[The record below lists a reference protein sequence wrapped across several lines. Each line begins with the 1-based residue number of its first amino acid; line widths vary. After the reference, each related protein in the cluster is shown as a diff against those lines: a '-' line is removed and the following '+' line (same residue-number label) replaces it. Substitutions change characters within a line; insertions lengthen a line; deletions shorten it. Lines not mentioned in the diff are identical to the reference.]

1 MQTSRAQR
9 FMMRSSL
16 KWETEKST
24 AGVSSKN
31 QKLLWFLKSVTWN
44 FEASCLHK
52 LTLWHPSRACK
63 LFMIEHAINTHS
75 AAAIQ
80 KHISTQN
87 STHKLNKYSVSLKVK
102 TGGAPGSDDSSSCT
116 TMSQPPLLDIKRKS
130 PLSKT
135 TAIGQHRGF
144 SAHLGLQNSHLKKRR
159 PSEPC
164 LEFDVTSEKSLID
177 ANKTLSPKQN
187 SYTIEIPQC
196 LMSMRITFI
205 TKLL

>member
-1 MQTSRAQR
+1 MQTSRAQT

-16 KWETEKST
+16 KWEKEKSA

-31 QKLLWFLKSVTWN
+31 QKLLWFLKSATWN

-63 LFMIEHAINTHS
+63 LFMIEHAMNTHS

-80 KHISTQN
+80 KHLSAQN
-87 STHKLNKYSVSLKVK
+87 STHMLKEYNVSLKVK

-116 TMSQPPLLDIKRKS
+116 TMSQPSLLNTKRKS
-130 PLSKT
+130 PLSKNT
-135 TAIGQHRGF
+135 TIGQHKGL

-164 LEFDVTSEKSLID
+164 SEFDVTSKKSLND

-187 SYTIEIPQC
+187 TYTTEIPMHLQ
-196 LMSMRITFI
+196 
-205 TKLL
+205 TK